1 MIWSPFDRSIKHDPY
16 PHYAEKMRQSGLFVA
31 PSNIVFSLNH
41 DSSRYILNR
50 EEEFRSAPPSRG
62 GRHALPAFDR
72 VMWHCLLIN
81 DGARHRQNRASMT
94 RFFSLEEAEK
104 NIEAHT
110 SSLLEKLGNM
120 QSFDLV
126 NDLIE
131 PVVAGTLIKTLGFDP
146 GVQTKAIEWSETLL
160 KSVDIFV
167 SSKDYQEMEEA
178 SLEFE
183 RFIGQSIHDQQIRGF
198 TSHIYQ
204 RLKDTQSHNEALSK
218 TASFTSTL
226 LFTGINTAVGL
237 IGNILFKLLS
247 EPELLVQLTALRKA
261 QGEIPSTAT
270 DELIRLCPSVHFT
283 FRFANQETSIGGTKV
298 DKNQV
303 IAICLAS
310 ANRDSEV
317 FDNPDSFVPERQPNP
332 HLSFGTGKHYCF
344 GAKLARMHLKVI
356 LSYLLESLPKLRLQ
370 SRFPVYKKYNFVQA
384 PASIT
389 VQTI

>member
-16 PHYAEKMRQSGLFVA
+16 PHYAEKMWQSGLFVA

-41 DSSRYILNR
+41 DSARYILNR

-72 VMWHCLLIN
+72 VMQHCLLMN

-104 NIEAHT
+104 NIETHT
-110 SSLLEKLGNM
+110 AALLEKLANR

-126 NDLIE
+126 NELIE

-146 GVQTKAIEWSETLL
+146 GVQTKAVEWSEALL
-160 KSVDIFV
+160 TSVDIFV
-167 SSKDYQEMEEA
+167 SSRKYQEMETA
-178 SLEFE
+178 SLAFE
-183 RFIGQSIHDQQIRGF
+183 RFIGQSIHDQQIGGF
-198 TSHIYQ
+198 TRHIYQ
-204 RLKDTQSHNEALSK
+204 KLRESLTHDEALTK
-218 TASFTSTL
+218 TTSFTATL

-237 IGNILFKLLS
+237 IGNIVFKLLS
-247 EPELLVQLTALRKA
+247 EPELVAQLTALRQA
-261 QGEIPSTAT
+261 YGEIPSTAT
-270 DELIRLCPSVHFT
+270 EELIRLCPSVHFT
-283 FRFANQETSIGGTKV
+283 FRFANQETSIEGIQINR
-298 DKNQV
+298 NQV

-310 ANRDSEV
+310 ANRDPEV
-317 FDNPDSFVPERQPNP
+317 FDNPNAFVPERQPNP

-356 LSYLLESLPKLRLQ
+356 LTGILKSLPDWKLQ
-370 SRFPVYKKYNFVQA
+370 SQSPVYKKYNFVQA
-384 PASIT
+384 PASIN
-389 VQTI
+389 VDTI